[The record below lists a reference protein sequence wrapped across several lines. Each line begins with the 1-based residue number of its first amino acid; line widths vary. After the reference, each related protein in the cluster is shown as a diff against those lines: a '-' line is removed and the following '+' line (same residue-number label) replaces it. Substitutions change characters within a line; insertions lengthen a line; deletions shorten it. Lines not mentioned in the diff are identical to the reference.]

1 MSEAVLWMLITVI
14 GTVGTAL
21 FGYAAY
27 RLCRMMARGRQ
38 GFVPRQLRW
47 AYPAR
52 GGDSDAAD
60 AVLLARFRLVLFFTL
75 TMLWLAL
82 LAVSHNV
89 APWPW
94 LLYAMMALSTAAWLA
109 AMAENLLLP
118 ARIAAAGVLG
128 KIKWG
133 LMLLWVTGMFVGL
146 LSVGFSNLL

>member
-1 MSEAVLWMLITVI
+1 MSEASLWMLITAL
-14 GTVGTAL
+14 GAVGTAL

-27 RLCRMMARGRQ
+27 RLHRMMG

-47 AYPAR
+47 AYPPR

-60 AVLLARFRLVLFFTL
+60 AVLLARFRLVLFFAL

-94 LLYAMMALSTAAWLA
+94 LLYAMMACPPPRGWPPWPKTCSCPRARRRPGCLA
-109 AMAENLLLP
+109 KSSGA
-118 ARIAAAGVLG
+118 
-128 KIKWG
+128 
-133 LMLLWVTGMFVGL
+133 
-146 LSVGFSNLL
+146 

>member
-1 MSEAVLWMLITVI
+1 MSEASLWMLITAL
-14 GTVGTAL
+14 GAVGTAL

-27 RLCRMMARGRQ
+27 RLHRMMG

-47 AYPAR
+47 AYPPR
-52 GGDSDAAD
+52 GGDSHAAD
-60 AVLLARFRLVLFFTL
+60 AVLLARFRLVLFFAL

-118 ARIAAAGVLG
+118 ARAAAAGVLG
-128 KIKWG
+128 KIKWC
-133 LMLLWVTGMFVGL
+133 LMILWVAGMFVGL
-146 LSVGFSNLL
+146 LSVGFSNFL

>member
-1 MSEAVLWMLITVI
+1 MSESVLWMLITVL
-14 GTVGTAL
+14 GAVGTAL

-47 AYPAR
+47 AYPPS
-52 GGDSDAAD
+52 GDSDAAD
-60 AVLLARFRLVLFFTL
+60 AVLLARFRLVLFFAL

-118 ARIAAAGVLG
+118 ARAAAAGALG
-128 KIKWG
+128 KLKWC
-133 LMLLWVTGMFVGL
+133 LMILWVAGMFVGL